1 MDGIYFVERLNI
13 IMYLCII
20 VLISFTVRTKNTKS
34 KNFSDTL
41 EFLFIQS
48 LLEEYKACL
57 LYPLHVR
64 HPIVAKL
71 NVIPKVSQ
79 KNSRTTS
86 YTKIL
91 LLGKIQRMHA
101 SFTIVSSH
109 TGILHNVMPYPI
121 FVLQL
126 FIIFIVNQSMNHFEK
141 RYTAMIHYCLNEFIL
156 LYRR

>member
-1 MDGIYFVERLNI
+1 MNKKHNVQKFL
-13 IMYLCII
+13 
-20 VLISFTVRTKNTKS
+20 
-34 KNFSDTL
+34 DTL

-101 SFTIVSSH
+101 SFAIVSSH
-109 TGILHNVMPYPI
+109 TGILHLAMPYSI
-121 FVLQL
+121 FVFKL
-126 FIIFIVNQSMNHFEK
+126 FKIFIVNQSITHLKNVKPHNYVSRSQLE
-141 RYTAMIHYCLNEFIL
+141 TTE
-156 LYRR
+156 